1 MITSVFLWA
10 FQASVWRSP
19 PLMITMLLLQCRC
32 NQSCWCWCA
41 YMCECVVAEAIAKII
56 DCFSCIKA
64 VGSAWVSWTSVWTHV
79 HICHLDLCIFLWV
92 PWNRQSTTCIKMFG
106 MKPVGQPHETKLN
119 WDQQGSVRVKDV
131 DKDGRMNSAYF
142 MLLNCCMLHWNL
154 RMYCDAT
161 YFVVEALYC
170 WNWSLPGL
178 W

>member
-1 MITSVFLWA
+1 
-10 FQASVWRSP
+10 
-19 PLMITMLLLQCRC
+19 
-32 NQSCWCWCA
+32 
-41 YMCECVVAEAIAKII
+41 
-56 DCFSCIKA
+56 
-64 VGSAWVSWTSVWTHV
+64 
-79 HICHLDLCIFLWV
+79 
-92 PWNRQSTTCIKMFG
+92 MFG